1 MSLWGN
7 SDADESKP
15 KWLSTA
21 ADKKKPLQMQEVG
34 YSKNLTITKKRF
46 SVQLENLQLLSVK
59 QILHILIGYQ
69 QHSINQM
76 VVLYQQQL
84 HSMRK

>member
-15 KWLSTA
+15 KWLTPA
-21 ADKKKPLQMQEVG
+21 QKKLVFADARVG
-34 YSKNLTITKKRF
+34 YLKSLTIIQKRF

-59 QILHILIGYQ
+59 QT
-69 QHSINQM
+69 
-76 VVLYQQQL
+76 
-84 HSMRK
+84 